1 MILILIF
8 AEVLGESL
16 HQSETTSSYHLT
28 TTPHRSV
35 RSYRC
40 SSDELPFEDRR
51 HLLNEPS
58 FVPREMA
65 QVNTRPRMPITHYS
79 RIRRKEPGL
88 LNMC

>member
-16 HQSETTSSYHLT
+16 EQSDIIGSHHLT
-28 TTPHRSV
+28 RMSYRSV

-65 QVNTRPRMPITHYS
+65 QVNTRPRMPTTLYP
-79 RIRRKEPGL
+79 RI
-88 LNMC
+88 